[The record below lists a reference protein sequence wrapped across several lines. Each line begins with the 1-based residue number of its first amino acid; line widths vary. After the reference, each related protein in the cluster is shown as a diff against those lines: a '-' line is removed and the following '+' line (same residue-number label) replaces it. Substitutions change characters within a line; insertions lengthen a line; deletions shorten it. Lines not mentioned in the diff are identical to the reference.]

1 MFLVGIWR
9 RNTQPYLLMGWTWF
23 YNMLLPVIGLVQ
35 VGSQAM
41 ADRYTYLPSIGLF
54 IAVVWGMAEIAA
66 RSSSWRAIVATL
78 GTVSL
83 LVFVFDTRY
92 QLGFWRDNITL
103 FQHVAHVSPKDNYLG
118 NFYLGISYGEL
129 GELDSAARCLT
140 SAVEANPRFE
150 LARSRLGNVL
160 LVQKK
165 YAAAEPFLESEAKIH
180 PEDIPARVTLG
191 MALAGQQKYAA
202 AQSEYQAAHQL
213 DPDNPVINQILT
225 ANTPKADA
233 ELALPSL
240 TNQLNISPTPEAHA
254 NVAIAQ
260 ATLGRYSEAVQQY
273 KLALAQKPDSAEYLN
288 NLAWILAT
296 CPDDAVRN
304 GAEAVKFAQKA
315 CEQTQ
320 YKRTV
325 FIGTLAAACAEAGQF
340 DAAMLNT
347 KKACDNASAQGETD
361 LLELNQKFL
370 TLYQNH
376 HPYREATDTPI
387 AGENK

>member
-1 MFLVGIWR
+1 
-9 RNTQPYLLMGWTWF
+9 MGWAWF
-23 YNMLLPVIGLVQ
+23 FIMLLPVIGLVQ

-54 IAVVWGMAEIAA
+54 IAVVWGVAEIAA
-66 RSSSWRAIVATL
+66 RSPSWRAIVATL
-78 GTVSL
+78 GTLSL
-83 LVFVFDTRY
+83 LVLFFDSRY

-103 FQHVAHVSPKDNYLG
+103 FQHVVDVSPKDDYLG

-165 YAAAEPFLESEAKIH
+165 YAAAEPILESEAKIQ
-180 PEDIPARVTLG
+180 PNSISARVTLG
-191 MALAGQQKYAA
+191 MALAGQQKFAA

-213 DPDNPVINQILT
+213 DPDNPALNQLLI

-233 ELALPSL
+233 ELALASL
-240 TNQLNISPTPEAHA
+240 TNQLKINPTGETHA
-254 NVAIAQ
+254 SIAMAQ
-260 ATLGRYSEAVQQY
+260 ATLGRYSEAIQQY

-304 GAEAVKFAQKA
+304 GTEAVKLAQQA
-315 CEQTQ
+315 CERTQ
-320 YKRTV
+320 YKKTV

-340 DAAMLNT
+340 DAAMLNA

-376 HPYREATDTPI
+376 RPYREATDTQ
-387 AGENK
+387 